1 MRGWPT
7 GGLWRQP
14 DFLRLWGAQ
23 TISQFGSQISIVAI
37 PLVAIVALEASPL
50 EVAALGAI
58 EMLPFLLIALPAGV
72 WVDRL
77 PRKPIL
83 VLGDV
88 GRALALSWIP
98 LAYAFDALTI
108 WQLYVVGFAVGICT
122 VFFDVAYQSYLPA
135 LVRRDELVDGNSKLE
150 ISRSAGQLGGP
161 GVGGLLVSAVG
172 APYAVLTDAVSFA
185 WSGLLIARIRRHEE
199 VRAPTEHPSMRRELV
214 EGVRYIVSDPRWRA
228 IVIYVAVVNF
238 FYSVAFSIFL
248 VYAVRELNWSA
259 ALIGVVLALGN
270 VGALVG
276 ALLVRRFSERVGIGR
291 TLVVSALL
299 SGFPVLLI
307 PLAPQDFAVP
317 FVLTANV
324 LLAFGIILYNV
335 NAISLMQALT
345 PERMLGRM
353 NASRRWIVWGTIPL
367 GNVVGGVLAE
377 TIGLRPTI
385 FIGAIGASF
394 CFIPLLARP
403 LRTIDRLPESAESAP
418 LEELVELPLETQSAE
433 A

>member
-1 MRGWPT
+1 MRAWPT
-7 GGLWRQP
+7 GGLWRHA

-23 TISQFGSQISIVAI
+23 TISQFGSQISFVAL
-37 PLVAIVALEASPL
+37 PLVAIVTLEATPF
-50 EVAALGAI
+50 EVAALGAV

-83 VLGDV
+83 VLGDL
-88 GRALALSWIP
+88 GRALALSTIP
-98 LAYAFDALTI
+98 LAYALDALTI
-108 WQLYVVGFAVGICT
+108 SQLYVVGFLVGICT

-150 ISRSAGQLGGP
+150 ISRSAAQLGGP
-161 GVGGLLVSAVG
+161 GVGGLLVSAIT
-172 APYAVLTDAVSFA
+172 APYALLADAISFA
-185 WSGLLIARIRRHEE
+185 WSGLLIGRIRRAEE
-199 VRAPTEHPSMRRELV
+199 VRVPTQHPSMRRELV

-228 IVIYVAVVNF
+228 IAIYVAVVNF

-248 VYAVRELNWSA
+248 VYAVRELDWSA
-259 ALIGVVLALGN
+259 VLIGAVLALGN
-270 VGALVG
+270 VGALAG
-276 ALLVRRFSERVGIGR
+276 ALLARRFSERVGIGR
-291 TLVVSALL
+291 TLIVSALL
-299 SGFPVLLI
+299 SGLPVLLI

-317 FVLTANV
+317 FVLVSNI
-324 LLAFGIILYNV
+324 LLGFGIILYNV

-385 FIGAIGASF
+385 FVGAIGASV
-394 CFIPLLARP
+394 CFLPLLARP
-403 LRTIDRLPESAESAP
+403 LRTIQRLPESAEAAP
-418 LEELVELPLETQSAE
+418 VEELVELPLETQSAE
-433 A
+433 T

>member
-1 MRGWPT
+1 M
-7 GGLWRQP
+7 
-14 DFLRLWGAQ
+14 
-23 TISQFGSQISIVAI
+23 
-37 PLVAIVALEASPL
+37 
-50 EVAALGAI
+50 
-58 EMLPFLLIALPAGV
+58 
-72 WVDRL
+72 
-77 PRKPIL
+77 
-83 VLGDV
+83 
-88 GRALALSWIP
+88 
-98 LAYAFDALTI
+98 
-108 WQLYVVGFAVGICT
+108 
-122 VFFDVAYQSYLPA
+122 
-135 LVRRDELVDGNSKLE
+135 
-150 ISRSAGQLGGP
+150 
-161 GVGGLLVSAVG
+161 GGLLVSAVG

-199 VRAPTEHPSMRRELV
+199 MRAPTEHPSMRRELV

-270 VGALVG
+270 VGALAG

-367 GNVVGGVLAE
+367 GNIVGGVLAE

-385 FIGAIGASF
+385 FVGAIGASF